1 MLQITKSEAAANP
14 RPGDRYEK
22 RNRDLTW
29 DQREVILN
37 EFGQVTWARLGF
49 GSPLVS
55 FCSPLKSF
63 RRWMRGATYL
73 GRKRK

>member
-1 MLQITKSEAAANP
+1 MRSKQEAAANP
-14 RPGDRYEK
+14 MPGDRYEK

-37 EFGQVTWARLGF
+37 ELGNVTWVRLGF
-49 GSPLVS
+49 DGFGTVS

-63 RRWMRGATYL
+63 QSWMRGATYL
-73 GRKRK
+73 GRRRPR